1 MGSEERTERCSAVLS
16 TVFIATQGI
25 CCVLNS
31 VYLFQGQLTGK
42 YNPQSINNGK
52 KKKKKRL
59 DKGTEKGCNFSWPCT
74 EEQGDSADAED
85 QMLGARTR
93 GAH

>member
-1 MGSEERTERCSAVLS
+1 ME
-16 TVFIATQGI
+16 
-25 CCVLNS
+25 
-31 VYLFQGQLTGK
+31 
-42 YNPQSINNGK
+42 K